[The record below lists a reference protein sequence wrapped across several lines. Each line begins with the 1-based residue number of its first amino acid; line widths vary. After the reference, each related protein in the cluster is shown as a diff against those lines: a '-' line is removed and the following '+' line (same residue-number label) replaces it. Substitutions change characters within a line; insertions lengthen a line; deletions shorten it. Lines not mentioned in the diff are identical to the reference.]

1 MGAGWVLQGRLSTL
15 PRLTTL
21 DLSGNLVK
29 SLQALHQS
37 ERLSYLDIRG
47 NPIPY
52 RDAEAFAAANA
63 GVKFALDDKTF
74 GTFKEYAV
82 KHYGVT
88 R

>member
-1 MGAGWVLQGRLSTL
+1 M
-15 PRLTTL
+15 P
-21 DLSGNLVK
+21 
-29 SLQALHQS
+29 
-37 ERLSYLDIRG
+37 DIRG